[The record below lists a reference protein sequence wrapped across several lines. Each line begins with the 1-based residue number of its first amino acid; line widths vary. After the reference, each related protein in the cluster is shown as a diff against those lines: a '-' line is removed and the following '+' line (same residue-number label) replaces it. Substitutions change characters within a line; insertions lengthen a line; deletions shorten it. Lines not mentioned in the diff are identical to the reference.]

1 MGRLKRNIKVDDLVS
16 QYKERLYEKRLQQQ
30 ELKQQEKSK
39 NMKATG
45 QHSFERESVRSFSQM
60 ERQSSCK

>member
-1 MGRLKRNIKVDDLVS
+1 MS